1 MLAVISA
8 CPLVLAL
15 LGVLSIL
22 PFFSLMNFLPVS
34 LIIVFCLMWQVMHLI
49 NKPRNKNSL
58 CQQMNH
64 ILIYRN

>member
-34 LIIVFCLMWQVMHLI
+34 LIIVSFVLSYVAS
-49 NKPRNKNSL
+49 NAFD
-58 CQQMNH
+58 
-64 ILIYRN
+64 